1 MDDLILKYI
10 YLGIYRY
17 IQLGNSRRLAIFYHL
32 LQIIHLM
39 FHELFTLFLFL
50 KFQHILFIFLM
61 YQITL
66 GLLGQIKYIIRIIMI
81 ELCYFASENM
91 GLLLIRIAF
100 FTGNIIFIIPP
111 SSQLLRFFSNSSYIP
126 RLKHAVGSFSKSQ
139 ILFIVYV
146 LSMQFL

>member
-1 MDDLILKYI
+1 
-10 YLGIYRY
+10 
-17 IQLGNSRRLAIFYHL
+17 
-32 LQIIHLM
+32 
-39 FHELFTLFLFL
+39 
-50 KFQHILFIFLM
+50 
-61 YQITL
+61 
-66 GLLGQIKYIIRIIMI
+66 MI

-139 ILFIVYV
+139 IFLLFMYYSYAIFVTIYQLFQDVESKLYV
-146 LSMQFL
+146 QPQACRQQFSLQVRHWVLNHILVRPVQESHPSTFQT